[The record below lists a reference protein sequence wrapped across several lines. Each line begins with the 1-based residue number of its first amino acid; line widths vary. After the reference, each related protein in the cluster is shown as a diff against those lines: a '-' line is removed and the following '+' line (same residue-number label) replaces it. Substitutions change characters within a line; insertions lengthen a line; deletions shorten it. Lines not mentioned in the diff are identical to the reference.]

1 MEQNPSKRQR
11 EETQAIED
19 PKRQKSYTHI
29 LSLLE
34 DDDEDE
40 DPNQDFTSIL
50 TTLQR
55 ELSCDP
61 LPRSKSDST
70 DSSEPTRKWEEGE
83 DERERFMRHL
93 LEASDDELGIP
104 NRTVDG
110 DYEEGI
116 NGGDEVSACDGLWEL
131 DDDVA
136 NYHSLFQSE
145 LLM

>member
-11 EETQAIED
+11 EETQTIED
-19 PKRQKSYTHI
+19 LKRQRSYTHI

-34 DDDEDE
+34 DEDE
-40 DPNQDFTSIL
+40 DDEPNQDFTSIL

-61 LPRSKSDST
+61 LPRSESDPID
-70 DSSEPTRKWEEGE
+70 DSDPTRKGEEGE

-104 NRTVDG
+104 NRTDG
-110 DYEEGI
+110 GDEGGI
-116 NGGDEVSACDGLWEL
+116 NGGDEITACDGFWEL

-136 NYHSLFQSE
+136 NYYSSFQPELF
-145 LLM
+145 M

>member
-11 EETQAIED
+11 EETQTLED

-29 LSLLE
+29 ISLLE
-34 DDDEDE
+34 DDDDDE

-70 DSSEPTRKWEEGE
+70 DNSDPTRKWEEGE
-83 DERERFMRHL
+83 DEGERFMRHL

-116 NGGDEVSACDGLWEL
+116 NCGDEVSTCDGLWEL